1 MKKGIFMVAA
11 VIIGSQFLQAQDSTG
26 KVLDEVILT
35 SNKYPKKQSETGK
48 VVTVINRQQLDKSKG
63 KTIGE
68 LLNTV
73 AGTNIIGANN
83 NAGTNL
89 TASIR
94 GASAGNTLILVDG
107 IPVTDPSVNNNYF
120 DLNFFSVDQIERI
133 EILKGGQSTL
143 YGSDAVAGVINIITR
158 KSDSKKI
165 NLYGNLAGGS
175 YNTFKQSIGL
185 SGHKGSSDYS
195 ASYSHGQSKGFSTAH
210 DNTGNGNFDKDGFDQ
225 HVADARFNQ
234 QISKKWSAQLYGTYN
249 HYKTELD
256 MSAFNDEKDYT
267 VKNDNLR
274 TGGGVKYD
282 HAKGSL
288 RFNYNY
294 NLTERRYLDDSSFKG
309 SPYVDFSKSRYTG
322 KTHFAELYN
331 NWKWTSLELLTGVDY
346 RRNYTYQSYFSTG
359 SFGLYAPPAWDGT
372 MNQFSPYASAI
383 FRNNGFTGEVG
394 GRLNIHSE
402 YGTNFTYT
410 INPSWLINNK
420 LKLFINLYSAFKAPT
435 LYQLFDPAAGN
446 IDLKPEKGSIEEAGL
461 EFLGSNVFRF
471 RLVGF
476 YRLTK
481 DAIVYTYNPSTFQS
495 KYLNAA
501 EQKNYGAEA
510 ELKIITGKLSIIA
523 NYAYTDGKTTAP
535 YDGTGAPISKDTS
548 YYNLYRIPKHAVNLQ
563 AGFQITPAL
572 YVSGQMRSVGQREE
586 FVYGA
591 APEILKAYTTIDFYS
606 EYKFHKKI
614 SVFIDLKNITNKTY
628 FELLGYNTRKFNF
641 MAGISFNL

>member
-1 MKKGIFMVAA
+1 
-11 VIIGSQFLQAQDSTG
+11 
-26 KVLDEVILT
+26 
-35 SNKYPKKQSETGK
+35 
-48 VVTVINRQQLDKSKG
+48 
-63 KTIGE
+63 
-68 LLNTV
+68 
-73 AGTNIIGANN
+73 
-83 NAGTNL
+83 
-89 TASIR
+89 
-94 GASAGNTLILVDG
+94 
-107 IPVTDPSVNNNYF
+107 
-120 DLNFFSVDQIERI
+120 
-133 EILKGGQSTL
+133 
-143 YGSDAVAGVINIITR
+143 
-158 KSDSKKI
+158 
-165 NLYGNLAGGS
+165 
-175 YNTFKQSIGL
+175 
-185 SGHKGSSDYS
+185 
-195 ASYSHGQSKGFSTAH
+195 
-210 DNTGNGNFDKDGFDQ
+210 
-225 HVADARFNQ
+225 
-234 QISKKWSAQLYGTYN
+234 
-249 HYKTELD
+249 
-256 MSAFNDEKDYT
+256 
-267 VKNDNLR
+267 
-274 TGGGVKYD
+274 
-282 HAKGSL
+282 
-288 RFNYNY
+288 
-294 NLTERRYLDDSSFKG
+294 
-309 SPYVDFSKSRYTG
+309 
-322 KTHFAELYN
+322 
-331 NWKWTSLELLTGVDY
+331 
-346 RRNYTYQSYFSTG
+346 
-359 SFGLYAPPAWDGT
+359 